1 MRSDVVLMGR
11 RINMAPRRY
20 RRRLVVL
27 IYTVFAALILAAL
40 CGYANMLLYLALVI
54 ALKFLGGRSRTGGMI
69 PPVMSGDEW
78 ERNRRDHAYFLAYW
92 WMDLLIIPVLLA
104 WSFQRGF
111 FPAAWNPALR
121 VFSHH
126 LAYGTFLTAA
136 ILYYTLPQAILL
148 WTEPDME
155 EVR

>member
-1 MRSDVVLMGR
+1 MRADVVLMGK

-40 CGYANMLLYLALVI
+40 CGYANMLLILAVVSI
-54 ALKFLGGRSRTGGMI
+54 PRFLGGRSYMNGLV
-69 PPVMSGDEW
+69 PPFMSGDER
-78 ERNRRDHAYFLAYW
+78 ETTRRDHAYFQAYW
-92 WMDLLIIPVLLA
+92 WWDLTLLPALAAVGLKNNSFYAA
-104 WSFQRGF
+104 WSPAIRYFVDHLPFGF
-111 FPAAWNPALR
+111 LVA
-121 VFSHH
+121 
-126 LAYGTFLTAA
+126 AA

-155 EVR
+155 EAR